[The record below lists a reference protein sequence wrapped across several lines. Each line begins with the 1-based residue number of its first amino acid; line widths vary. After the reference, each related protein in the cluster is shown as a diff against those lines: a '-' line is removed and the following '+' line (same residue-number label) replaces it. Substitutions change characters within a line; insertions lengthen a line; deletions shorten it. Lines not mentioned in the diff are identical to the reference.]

1 MKTNG
6 NNPNNINE
14 EYLQEMEANNKLF
27 EEKIKNLN
35 NIILNNNNQNKDKDI
50 KNKKDKNKIKTLEDK
65 IFYHKNTNKK
75 NIDKNNNNN
84 IDIDDLNKYTF
95 KKKDNFHY
103 NKENSKDNNKFNINN
118 NNLYENKNI
127 ELKNKIKQL
136 EKDNNFKEYLINDL
150 RNQIKDK
157 NKKEKISHIKCN
169 EYNSLLKDVE
179 DKNHKI
185 EKLENNIKYL
195 KLEIDNLLL
204 DNKKLAKENEAL
216 NNKNEEIN
224 SQADYNKID
233 SLNYLQKIND
243 LKLENKK
250 LNIELLNSNNELNIL
265 KEENEKLKSK
275 IAEQNTIIYN
285 YQKSLNTKT
294 FNTNTN
300 RLNSYDKINNYINE
314 NDNDNPYKTF
324 TLRKY
329 DTSEKYNYSPPKRYK
344 GRDIEIPEF
353 TGLRKKKNNYF
364 KEKEN
369 DYNHFDDFDD
379 NDYNGKKYNYYRN
392 DYGDGTLDYITE
404 KNREIKKSEINYLE
418 NYLSSLFKERTNLQ
432 NELYELPAHPRTLSD
447 IKLKNNIS
455 DKISQNNS
463 EIQSI
468 KNKLKKI
475 RGY

>member
-6 NNPNNINE
+6 KNPNNINE

-35 NIILNNNNQNKDKDI
+35 NIILNNNNQDKEKDM
-50 KNKKDKNKIKTLEDK
+50 KNKKDKYEIKTLEDK
-65 IFYHKNTNKK
+65 IFYNKNTNKK
-75 NIDKNNNNN
+75 NIDKNNDID

-95 KKKDNFHY
+95 KKKENFHY
-103 NKENSKDNNKFNINN
+103 NKENNKDNNGFNINN

-127 ELKNKIKQL
+127 ELKNKINQL

-169 EYNSLLKDVE
+169 EYNSLLKEVE

-204 DNKKLAKENEAL
+204 DNKKLEKENKEL

-250 LNIELLNSNNELNIL
+250 LNIELLNSVNELNIL
-265 KEENEKLKSK
+265 KEKNEKLKSK
-275 IAEQNTIIYN
+275 ISEQNTIIYN
-285 YQKSLNTKT
+285 YQKRLNTKT
-294 FNTNTN
+294 FNINTN
-300 RLNSYDKINNYINE
+300 RLNSYDKINNYIN
-314 NDNDNPYKTF
+314 DNDNNNSYKTF

-344 GRDIEIPEF
+344 KRYKEIPEF
-353 TGLRKKKNNYF
+353 TGLIKKKNNYF
-364 KEKEN
+364 NEKEN

-379 NDYNGKKYNYYRN
+379 NDYKGRKYNYYRN

-418 NYLSSLFKERTNLQ
+418 SYLSSLFKERTNLQ
-432 NELYELPAHPRTLSD
+432 NEFYELPEHPRTLSD
-447 IKLKNNIS
+447 IKIKNNIS
-455 DKISQNNS
+455 DKISQNNN
-463 EIQSI
+463 EIQNI